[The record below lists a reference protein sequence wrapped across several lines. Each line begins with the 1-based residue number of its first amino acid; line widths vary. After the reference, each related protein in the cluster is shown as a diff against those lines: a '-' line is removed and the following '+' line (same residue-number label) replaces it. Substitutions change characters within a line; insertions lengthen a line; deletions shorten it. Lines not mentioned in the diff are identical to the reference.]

1 MVWGVPVACDR
12 RTREIGHIFPDR
24 RLQPARNAKSVK
36 LLTSVSARHF
46 TGRSDVSVLSD
57 NGQREHLLL
66 IPQFCPHRPG
76 TVVER
81 Q

>member
-1 MVWGVPVACDR
+1 MMADATEMAVIR
-12 RTREIGHIFPDR
+12 RMATH
-24 RLQPARNAKSVK
+24 LVSLAKRSVI
-36 LLTSVSARHF
+36 
-46 TGRSDVSVLSD
+46 
-57 NGQREHLLL
+57 LL